1 VSKNLSALLDTFVK
15 TQGFQNLSDFIY
27 YTSAATNGF
36 DSFGHFLRINIQ
48 VTNCTDV
55 SSFVVQGCEA
65 TFIQDTGTTSGQGK
79 KTKSRKSAL
88 KASGIS
94 SAQPSVPQ
102 PSVPQPTAPIPP
114 IDVPEINQL
123 IPGLSQ
129 PSDEAPQPAPP
140 DGPNDG
146 RQPEA
151 HADQVS
157 LKDASL
163 FLRFLLGSG

>member
-1 VSKNLSALLDTFVK
+1 
-15 TQGFQNLSDFIY
+15 
-27 YTSAATNGF
+27 
-36 DSFGHFLRINIQ
+36 
-48 VTNCTDV
+48 
-55 SSFVVQGCEA
+55 
-65 TFIQDTGTTSGQGK
+65 
-79 KTKSRKSAL
+79 
-88 KASGIS
+88 
-94 SAQPSVPQ
+94 
-102 PSVPQPTAPIPP
+102 VPQPTAPIPP